1 MEKKIGGERNQER
14 NQERPQDGTREKLRP
29 MRSRRGIG
37 IVECLILIIVLA
49 VVVGA
54 IFSTL
59 NWSVKNYTFARQGM
73 KGRELLF
80 NWVQA
85 FESQWPAPG
94 TASPEDAFKKV
105 AEALNGRWDSAN
117 GLIRVNG
124 LTIVPRAG
132 QEVAGRR
139 IINLKIYEGNNTTG
153 KLIVNLSRSYNIFSS
168 ETVSD
173 NSLL

>member
-1 MEKKIGGERNQER
+1 MEKKAGGENNQER
-14 NQERPQDGTREKLRP
+14 GSVEAHEKFRP
-29 MRSRRGIG
+29 MGPRKGVG
-37 IVECLILIIVLA
+37 IVECLILILVLT
-49 VVVGA
+49 VVMGT
-54 IFSTL
+54 IFSAL

-94 TASPEDAFKKV
+94 AATFEGSFKKV
-105 AEALNGRWDSAN
+105 AEALNGSWDSAN

-124 LTIVPRAG
+124 FTIVPSPG
-132 QEVAGRR
+132 QEVDGRR
-139 IINLKIYEGNNTTG
+139 VIDLRIYEGNNTRG
-153 KLIVNLSRSYNIFSS
+153 KLIVNVSRSYNIFSS

-173 NSLL
+173 NVLL